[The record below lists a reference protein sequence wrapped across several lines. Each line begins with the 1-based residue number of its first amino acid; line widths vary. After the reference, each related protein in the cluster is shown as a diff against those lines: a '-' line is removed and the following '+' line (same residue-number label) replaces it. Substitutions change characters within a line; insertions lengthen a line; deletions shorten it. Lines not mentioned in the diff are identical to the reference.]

1 MFYKTDYNS
10 PVGNI
15 TLGAD
20 GEHIVGLWIK
30 GQKYFADTVKEKM
43 FQNDDL
49 PVFQKAKNWLDRY
62 FRGENRKFP
71 NCRWLRRAGS
81 SGRWF
86 GRFFVKFLRVR
97 CGPTAG

>member
-49 PVFQKAKNWLDRY
+49 PVFQKAKNWLSGIWKTAIG
-62 FRGENRKFP
+62 RGLSEVVTTIGLLNT
-71 NCRWLRRAGS
+71 RRMILSIIAVYGH
-81 SGRWF
+81 
-86 GRFFVKFLRVR
+86 
-97 CGPTAG
+97 P

>member
-62 FRGENRKFP
+62 FRGENGNFRTA
-71 NCRWLRRAGS
+71 AGS
-81 SGRWF
+81 EGR
-86 GRFFVKFLRVR
+86 GVQADGLEDSL
-97 CGPTAG
+97 

>member
-43 FQNDDL
+43 FQNDYL

-62 FRGENRKFP
+62 FRGENFRTA
-71 NCRWLRRAGS
+71 AGS
-81 SGRWF
+81 EGR
-86 GRFFVKFLRVR
+86 GVQADGLEDSL
-97 CGPTAG
+97 